1 MDKELKPCHLT
12 DGENKNLQTIQKRV
26 LEIYNYYKSEIE
38 LLPKDKKE
46 DISTINCYIDALEKV
61 LNIIQEE
68 IERS

>member
-1 MDKELKPCHLT
+1 MT
-12 DGENKNLQTIQKRV
+12 NKNLQTIQKRV
-26 LEIYNYYKSEIE
+26 HEIYNYYKSEIE

-68 IERS
+68 IDRKNRRESKI